1 MLKIGEMSKI
11 CKISIQTLRYY
22 DKIGILCADFVDQ
35 DSGYRY
41 YNPSKIQL
49 YQKIVHLKDLGFSLE
64 EIKLFLNSTP
74 AKQTFMYAE
83 RKREIEEKIQ
93 QDRNR
98 IKMIDHSC
106 TDQEQRTLPLNQQSL
121 EIAFEDDPA
130 AVGKWSYCGD
140 LPMGSPFK
148 GEQMLE
154 KKDFFLGTLFFLPGG
169 GHVWTYFWS
178 HGILYY
184 TLTGANMIVP
194 NEYRIFEYDGETY
207 MTVNWMVDKCINEKA
222 VDRILIYHKEDS
234 CAYTE
239 KDAYLYT
246 DDVNLPFVADDFVLG
261 RWEAFDIIESPDRF
275 SIASGRRN
283 KRSFYVR
290 ELHFFER
297 GMCRKLSAS
306 HMNWLNY
313 TAGYI
318 LNRADAVAEHY
329 EARSIAGEDY
339 LIVEHKSGDYRYLG
353 KIFCYYVFRRK
364 KDET

>member
-1 MLKIGEMSKI
+1 
-11 CKISIQTLRYY
+11 
-22 DKIGILCADFVDQ
+22 
-35 DSGYRY
+35 
-41 YNPSKIQL
+41 
-49 YQKIVHLKDLGFSLE
+49 
-64 EIKLFLNSTP
+64 
-74 AKQTFMYAE
+74 
-83 RKREIEEKIQ
+83 
-93 QDRNR
+93 
-98 IKMIDHSC
+98 
-106 TDQEQRTLPLNQQSL
+106 
-121 EIAFEDDPA
+121 
-130 AVGKWSYCGD
+130 
-140 LPMGSPFK
+140 
-148 GEQMLE
+148 
-154 KKDFFLGTLFFLPGG
+154 
-169 GHVWTYFWS
+169 
-178 HGILYY
+178 
-184 TLTGANMIVP
+184 
-194 NEYRIFEYDGETY
+194 
-207 MTVNWMVDKCINEKA
+207 MVDKCINEKA
-222 VDRILIYHKEDS
+222 VDRILIYRKEDS